1 MRPPRHAT
9 IRDSRPGKGDVS
21 LIYLNAF
28 VLALVEGITEFL
40 PISSTGHMILVEQYF
55 PLTANPEDS
64 FRHAFI
70 ELIQL
75 PAILAVVVYFWKRI
89 FPFTQP
95 PEQRNATIKMWMY
108 VVAAFIPAVVI
119 GVFVKDFIEEKLFYP
134 FPIAVALFVGGILLI
149 IIERRKHTERYTTV
163 TEFPLYIAIGIGLF
177 QCLAFMPGTSRSAA
191 TIIGAMLLGAS
202 RLAAAEFSFF
212 LAIPTMC
219 AVCAANIF
227 EYGLS
232 FTGQEWSLLALGS
245 IVSFIT
251 AYAAVAFLM
260 RYIQRHDFTAF
271 GVYRIILGGIV
282 LLAYL
287 V

>member
-1 MRPPRHAT
+1 M
-9 IRDSRPGKGDVS
+9 
-21 LIYLNAF
+21 IYLNAL

-70 ELIQL
+70 ELVQL
-75 PAILAVVVYFWKRI
+75 PAIFAVVVYFWKRI

-95 PEQRNATIKMWMY
+95 PEQRSATIKMWCY
-108 VVAAFIPAVVI
+108 VIAAFLPAPII
-119 GVFVKDFIEEKLFYP
+119 GVFVKDFIEERLFHP
-134 FPIAVALFVGGILLI
+134 FPIAIALLVGGILLI
-149 IIERRKHTERYTTV
+149 IIERRKHAEHYANV
-163 TEFPLYIAIGIGLF
+163 TDFPLYIAIGIGLF

-191 TIIGAMLLGAS
+191 TIIGALLLGAS
-202 RLAAAEFSFF
+202 RFAAAEFSFF
-212 LAIPTMC
+212 LAIPTMF

-232 FTGQEWSLLALGS
+232 FTGQQWSLLALGS
-245 IVSFIT
+245 IVSFAT

-271 GVYRIILGGIV
+271 GVYRIVLGGIV

>member
-89 FPFTQP
+89 FPFYGDVPDGSPLCRGVSHALIWP
-95 PEQRNATIKMWMY
+95 PQTCR
-108 VVAAFIPAVVI
+108 
-119 GVFVKDFIEEKLFYP
+119 
-134 FPIAVALFVGGILLI
+134 
-149 IIERRKHTERYTTV
+149 
-163 TEFPLYIAIGIGLF
+163 
-177 QCLAFMPGTSRSAA
+177 QAA
-191 TIIGAMLLGAS
+191 TGTPPHIS
-202 RLAAAEFSFF
+202 RL
-212 LAIPTMC
+212 PTGC
-219 AVCAANIF
+219 
-227 EYGLS
+227 
-232 FTGQEWSLLALGS
+232 
-245 IVSFIT
+245 
-251 AYAAVAFLM
+251 
-260 RYIQRHDFTAF
+260 
-271 GVYRIILGGIV
+271 
-282 LLAYL
+282 
-287 V
+287 